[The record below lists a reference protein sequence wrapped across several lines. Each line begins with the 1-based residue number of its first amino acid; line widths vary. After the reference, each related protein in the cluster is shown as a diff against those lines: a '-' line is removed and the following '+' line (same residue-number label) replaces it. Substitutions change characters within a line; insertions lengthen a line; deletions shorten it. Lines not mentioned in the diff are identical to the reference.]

1 MPIPAALPQLPNVA
15 VSAEEAGRLRNGLR
29 IPVAGEALAV
39 DGAGQAVAILREGQ
53 PKIVFGVES

>member
-1 MPIPAALPQLPNVA
+1 